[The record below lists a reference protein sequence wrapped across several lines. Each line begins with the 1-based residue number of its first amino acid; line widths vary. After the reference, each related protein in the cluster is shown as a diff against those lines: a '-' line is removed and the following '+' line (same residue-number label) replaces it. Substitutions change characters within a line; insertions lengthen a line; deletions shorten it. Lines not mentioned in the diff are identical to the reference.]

1 MKNKLKKL
9 NIFLIVL
16 CIIISSVIPT
26 AAFAASED
34 DLRSDVVSIASGEV
48 GYTGTSSYSK
58 YGDWY
63 GYQGGWC
70 TTFVLWC
77 FNKAGKQNNVT
88 LNGVIIPRG
97 GNCNSMISWFK
108 DKGRYYSPSKYTPKG
123 GDLIFF
129 DWTGSGTADHV
140 GIVNYTSGS
149 TVYTIEGNCSGKV
162 KAREYTKKGSKPY
175 NNISSIIG
183 YASPKF
189 SSVSGSSAPKATTKK
204 PTTTKKVTTTKK
216 HTTTRKAVTT
226 KKVTIK
232 KATTAKPTTK
242 KETAKSTT
250 KKKTA
255 KPTTT
260 VATTT
265 AAPAST
271 TKLTTKATTK
281 KATDTQSESATLTS
295 LQIYASK
302 YDLQVGDTVKLDYS
316 VEPSNTKAVV
326 GYFCDQEGIIDIGA
340 NGEIT
345 AVGNGTATV
354 VVCANDDLYAQC
366 DFTVTDALG
375 EVTTMNSDDKE
386 SRKVV
391 DTRVDVST
399 TQANAQSVLTRLGVN
414 VNMLSQN
421 KQLYIVPASIVGVTA
436 FISIFI
442 AITKKIKKKKK

>member
-1 MKNKLKKL
+1 MKNRLKKL
-9 NIFLIVL
+9 NIFFIVL
-16 CIIISSVIPT
+16 CIIISSIIPT

-34 DLRSDVVSIASGEV
+34 DLRSSVVSIASDEV

-77 FNKAGKQNNVT
+77 FNKAGKQNGVT

-97 GNCNSMISWFK
+97 GNCSSMISWFK
-108 DKGRYYSPSKYTPKG
+108 DKGRYYSPSKYTPKS

-140 GIVNYTSGS
+140 GIVNYTSGT

-189 SSVSGSSAPKATTKK
+189 SSVSGSSAGK
-204 PTTTKKVTTTKK
+204 TTKK
-216 HTTTRKAVTT
+216 HTTTKKAKTTKKATASKRVTT
-226 KKVTIK
+226 KK
-232 KATTAKPTTK
+232 AA
-242 KETAKSTT
+242 TAKSTT
-250 KKKTA
+250 KKAASKKA
-255 KPTTT
+255 
-260 VATTT
+260 AT
-265 AAPAST
+265 
-271 TKLTTKATTK
+271 KKETTKATTAATTTTTTQFAT
-281 KATDTQSESATLTS
+281 KATAKATTEQSESAPLTN

-302 YDLQVGDTVKLDYS
+302 YDLQIGDTVKLDYS
-316 VEPSNTKAVV
+316 VEPSNTNAVV

-345 AVGNGTATV
+345 AIGNGTATV

-366 DFTVTDALG
+366 DFVVTDAVG
-375 EVTTMNSDDKE
+375 EVTTVGGSNEE

-391 DTRVDVST
+391 DTRIDVST

-421 KQLYIVPASIVGVTA
+421 KQLYIVPASIAGVTV

>member
-1 MKNKLKKL
+1 MKNRLKKL
-9 NIFLIVL
+9 NIFFIVL
-16 CIIISSVIPT
+16 CIIISSIIPT

-34 DLRSDVVSIASGEV
+34 DLRSSVVSIASDEV

-77 FNKAGKQNNVT
+77 FNKAGKQNGVT

-97 GNCNSMISWFK
+97 GNCSSMISWFK
-108 DKGRYYSPSKYTPKG
+108 DKGRYYSPSKYTPKS

-140 GIVNYTSGS
+140 GIVNYTSGT

-189 SSVSGSSAPKATTKK
+189 SSVSGSSAGK
-204 PTTTKKVTTTKK
+204 TTTKK
-216 HTTTRKAVTT
+216 HTTTKKAKTTKKATASKKVTT
-226 KKVTIK
+226 KK
-232 KATTAKPTTK
+232 AT
-242 KETAKSTT
+242 TAKSTT
-250 KKKTA
+250 KKAASKKTA
-255 KPTTT
+255 TKKETTKATT

-265 AAPAST
+265 QAA
-271 TKLTTKATTK
+271 TKANAKTT
-281 KATDTQSESATLTS
+281 AEQSESAPLTN

-302 YDLQVGDTVKLDYS
+302 YDLQIGDTVKLDYS
-316 VEPSNTKAVV
+316 VEPSNTNAVV
-326 GYFCDQEGIIDIGA
+326 GYFCDQEGIIDISA

-345 AVGNGTATV
+345 AIGNGTATV

-366 DFTVTDALG
+366 DFVVTDAVG
-375 EVTTMNSDDKE
+375 EVTTVGGSNEE

-391 DTRVDVST
+391 DTRIDVST

-421 KQLYIVPASIVGVTA
+421 KQLYIVPASIAGVTV

>member
-1 MKNKLKKL
+1 MKNRLKKL
-9 NIFLIVL
+9 NIFFIVL
-16 CIIISSVIPT
+16 CIIISSIIPT

-34 DLRSDVVSIASGEV
+34 DLRSSVVSIASDEV

-77 FNKAGKQNNVT
+77 FNKAGKQNGVT

-97 GNCNSMISWFK
+97 GNCSSMISWFK
-108 DKGRYYSPSKYTPKG
+108 DKGRYYSPSKYTPKS

-140 GIVNYTSGS
+140 GIVNYTSGT

-189 SSVSGSSAPKATTKK
+189 SSVSGSSAGK
-204 PTTTKKVTTTKK
+204 TTTKK
-216 HTTTRKAVTT
+216 HTTTKKAKTTKKTTASKKVTT
-226 KKVTIK
+226 KK
-232 KATTAKPTTK
+232 AA
-242 KETAKSTT
+242 TAKSTT
-250 KKKTA
+250 KKAASKKA
-255 KPTTT
+255 
-260 VATTT
+260 AT
-265 AAPAST
+265 
-271 TKLTTKATTK
+271 KKETTKATTIATTTQAAT
-281 KATDTQSESATLTS
+281 KATAKTTNEQSESAPLTN

-302 YDLQVGDTVKLDYS
+302 YDLQIGDTVKLDYS
-316 VEPSNTKAVV
+316 VEPSNTNAVV
-326 GYFCDQEGIIDIGA
+326 GYFCDQERIIDIGA

-345 AVGNGTATV
+345 AIGNGTATV

-366 DFTVTDALG
+366 DFVVTDAVG
-375 EVTTMNSDDKE
+375 EVTTVGGSNEE

-391 DTRVDVST
+391 DTRIDVST
-399 TQANAQSVLTRLGVN
+399 TRANAQSVLTRLGVN

-421 KQLYIVPASIVGVTA
+421 KQLYIVPASIAGVTV

>member
-1 MKNKLKKL
+1 MKNRLKKL
-9 NIFLIVL
+9 NIFFIVL
-16 CIIISSVIPT
+16 CIIISSIIPT

-34 DLRSDVVSIASGEV
+34 DLRSSVVSIASDEV

-77 FNKAGKQNNVT
+77 FNKAGKQNGVT

-97 GNCNSMISWFK
+97 GNCSSMISWFK
-108 DKGRYYSPSKYTPKG
+108 DKGRYYSPSKYTPKS

-129 DWTGSGTADHV
+129 DWTGSSTADHV
-140 GIVNYTSGS
+140 GIVNYTSGT

-189 SSVSGSSAPKATTKK
+189 SSVSGSSAGK
-204 PTTTKKVTTTKK
+204 TTKK
-216 HTTTRKAVTT
+216 HATTNKAKTT
-226 KKVTIK
+226 KKAPASKRFTKK
-232 KATTAKPTTK
+232 KAT
-242 KETAKSTT
+242 TAKSTT
-250 KKKTA
+250 KKAASKKTA
-255 KPTTT
+255 
-260 VATTT
+260 
-265 AAPAST
+265 
-271 TKLTTKATTK
+271 TKKETTKATTTTTTTQAAT
-281 KATDTQSESATLTS
+281 KATAKATTEQSESAPLTN

-302 YDLQVGDTVKLDYS
+302 YDLQIGDTVKLDYS
-316 VEPSNTKAVV
+316 VEPSNTNAVV

-345 AVGNGTATV
+345 AIGNGTATV

-366 DFTVTDALG
+366 DFVVTDAVG
-375 EVTTMNSDDKE
+375 EVTTVGGSNEE

-391 DTRVDVST
+391 DTRIDVST

-421 KQLYIVPASIVGVTA
+421 KQLYIVPASIAGVTV

>member
-1 MKNKLKKL
+1 MKNRLKKL
-9 NIFLIVL
+9 NIFFIVL
-16 CIIISSVIPT
+16 CIIISSIIPT

-34 DLRSDVVSIASGEV
+34 DLRSSVVSIASDEV

-77 FNKAGKQNNVT
+77 FNKAGKQNGVT

-97 GNCNSMISWFK
+97 GNCSSMISWFN
-108 DKGRYYSPSKYTPKG
+108 DKGRYYSPSKYTPKS

-140 GIVNYTSGS
+140 GIVNYTSGT

-183 YASPKF
+183 YASPRF
-189 SSVSGSSAPKATTKK
+189 SSVSGSSAGK
-204 PTTTKKVTTTKK
+204 TTTKK
-216 HTTTRKAVTT
+216 HTTTKKAKTT
-226 KKVTIK
+226 KK
-232 KATTAKPTTK
+232 AT
-242 KETAKSTT
+242 TAKSTT
-250 KKKTA
+250 KKAATKKETTA
-255 KPTTT
+255 STT
-260 VATTT
+260 ATTT
-265 AAPAST
+265 TQAA
-271 TKLTTKATTK
+271 TKATAKT
-281 KATDTQSESATLTS
+281 TTEQSESAPLTN

-302 YDLQVGDTVKLDYS
+302 YDLQIGDTVKLDYS
-316 VEPSNTKAVV
+316 VEPSNTNAVV

-366 DFTVTDALG
+366 DFVVTDAVG
-375 EVTTMNSDDKE
+375 EVTTVGGSNEE

-391 DTRVDVST
+391 DTRIDVST

-421 KQLYIVPASIVGVTA
+421 KQLYIVPASIAGVTI

-442 AITKKIKKKKK
+442 AITKKIKKKRK

>member
-1 MKNKLKKL
+1 MKNRLKKL
-9 NIFLIVL
+9 NIFFIVL
-16 CIIISSVIPT
+16 CIIISSIIPT

-34 DLRSDVVSIASGEV
+34 DLRSSVVSIASDEV

-77 FNKAGKQNNVT
+77 FNKAGKQNGVT

-97 GNCNSMISWFK
+97 GNCSSMISWFK
-108 DKGRYYSPSKYTPKG
+108 DKGRYYSPSKYTPKS

-140 GIVNYTSGS
+140 GIVNYTSGT

-183 YASPKF
+183 YASPRF
-189 SSVSGSSAPKATTKK
+189 SSVSGSSAGK
-204 PTTTKKVTTTKK
+204 TTKK
-216 HTTTRKAVTT
+216 HTTTKKAKTT
-226 KKVTIK
+226 KKTTASKKVNTK
-232 KATTAKPTTK
+232 KAT
-242 KETAKSTT
+242 TAKSTT
-250 KKKTA
+250 KKAASKKA
-255 KPTTT
+255 
-260 VATTT
+260 AT
-265 AAPAST
+265 
-271 TKLTTKATTK
+271 KKETTKATTIATTTQAAT
-281 KATDTQSESATLTS
+281 KATAKTTTEQSESAPLTN

-302 YDLQVGDTVKLDYS
+302 YDLQIGDTVKLDYS
-316 VEPSNTKAVV
+316 VEPSNTNAVV
-326 GYFCDQEGIIDIGA
+326 GYFCDQEGIIDIGT

-345 AVGNGTATV
+345 AIGNGTATV

-366 DFTVTDALG
+366 DFVVTDAVG
-375 EVTTMNSDDKE
+375 EVTTVGGSNEE

-391 DTRVDVST
+391 DTRIDVST

-421 KQLYIVPASIVGVTA
+421 KQLYIVPASIAGVTV

>member
-1 MKNKLKKL
+1 MKNRLKKL
-9 NIFLIVL
+9 NIFFIVL
-16 CIIISSVIPT
+16 CIIISSIIPT
-26 AAFAASED
+26 TAFAASED
-34 DLRSDVVSIASGEV
+34 DLRSSVVSIASDEV

-77 FNKAGKQNNVT
+77 FNKAGKQNGVT

-97 GNCNSMISWFK
+97 GNCSSMISWFK
-108 DKGRYYSPSKYTPKG
+108 DKGRYYSPSKYTPKS

-140 GIVNYTSGS
+140 GIVNYTSGT

-189 SSVSGSSAPKATTKK
+189 SSVSGSSAGK
-204 PTTTKKVTTTKK
+204 TTTKK
-216 HTTTRKAVTT
+216 HTTTKKAKTTKKATVSKRVTT
-226 KKVTIK
+226 KK
-232 KATTAKPTTK
+232 AT
-242 KETAKSTT
+242 TAKSTT
-250 KKKTA
+250 KKAASKKA
-255 KPTTT
+255 
-260 VATTT
+260 AT
-265 AAPAST
+265 
-271 TKLTTKATTK
+271 KKEKTKATTTTTTTQAAT
-281 KATDTQSESATLTS
+281 KATAKTTTEQSESASLTN

-302 YDLQVGDTVKLDYS
+302 YDLQIGDTVKLDYS
-316 VEPSNTKAVV
+316 VEPSNTNAVV

-345 AVGNGTATV
+345 AIGNGTATV

-366 DFTVTDALG
+366 DFVVTDAVG
-375 EVTTMNSDDKE
+375 EVTTVGGSNEE

-391 DTRVDVST
+391 DTRIDVST

-421 KQLYIVPASIVGVTA
+421 KQLYIVPASIAGVTV

>member
-1 MKNKLKKL
+1 MKNRLKKL
-9 NIFLIVL
+9 NIFFIVL
-16 CIIISSVIPT
+16 CIIISSIIPT
-26 AAFAASED
+26 TAFAASED
-34 DLRSDVVSIASGEV
+34 DLRSSVVSIASDEV

-77 FNKAGKQNNVT
+77 FNKAGKQNGVT

-97 GNCNSMISWFK
+97 GNCSSMISWFK
-108 DKGRYYSPSKYTPKG
+108 DKGRYYSPSKYTPKS

-140 GIVNYTSGS
+140 GIVNYTSGT

-189 SSVSGSSAPKATTKK
+189 SSVSGSSAGK
-204 PTTTKKVTTTKK
+204 TTTKK
-216 HTTTRKAVTT
+216 HTTTKKAKTTKKATASKRVTT
-226 KKVTIK
+226 KK
-232 KATTAKPTTK
+232 AAA
-242 KETAKSTT
+242 AKSTT
-250 KKKTA
+250 KKAASKKTA
-255 KPTTT
+255 
-260 VATTT
+260 
-265 AAPAST
+265 
-271 TKLTTKATTK
+271 TKKETTKATTAATTTRATT
-281 KATDTQSESATLTS
+281 KATAKTTTEQSESAPLTN

-302 YDLQVGDTVKLDYS
+302 YDLQIGDTVKLDYS
-316 VEPSNTKAVV
+316 VEPSNTNAVV

-345 AVGNGTATV
+345 AIGNGTATV

-366 DFTVTDALG
+366 DFVVTDAVG
-375 EVTTMNSDDKE
+375 EVTTVGGSNEE

-391 DTRVDVST
+391 DTRIDVST

-421 KQLYIVPASIVGVTA
+421 KQLYIVPASIAGVTV

>member
-1 MKNKLKKL
+1 MKNRLKKL
-9 NIFLIVL
+9 NIFFIVL
-16 CIIISSVIPT
+16 CIIISSIIPT

-34 DLRSDVVSIASGEV
+34 DLRSSVVSIASDEV

-77 FNKAGKQNNVT
+77 FNKAGKQNGVT

-97 GNCNSMISWFK
+97 GNCSSMISWFK
-108 DKGRYYSPSKYTPKG
+108 DKGRYYSPSKYTPKS

-140 GIVNYTSGS
+140 GIVNYTSGT

-189 SSVSGSSAPKATTKK
+189 SSVSGSSAGK
-204 PTTTKKVTTTKK
+204 TTTKK
-216 HTTTRKAVTT
+216 HTTTKKAKTTKKATASKKVTT
-226 KKVTIK
+226 KK
-232 KATTAKPTTK
+232 AT
-242 KETAKSTT
+242 TAKSTT
-250 KKKTA
+250 KKTA
-255 KPTTT
+255 TKKETTKATT

-265 AAPAST
+265 QAA
-271 TKLTTKATTK
+271 TKANAKTT
-281 KATDTQSESATLTS
+281 TEQSESAPLTN

-302 YDLQVGDTVKLDYS
+302 YDLQIGDTVKLDYS
-316 VEPSNTKAVV
+316 VEPSNTNAVV

-345 AVGNGTATV
+345 AIGNGTATV

-366 DFTVTDALG
+366 DFIVTDAVG
-375 EVTTMNSDDKE
+375 EVTTVGGSNEE

-391 DTRVDVST
+391 DTRIDVST

-414 VNMLSQN
+414 VNVHKHFRIDAVHFAKN
-421 KQLYIVPASIVGVTA
+421 FFAV
-436 FISIFI
+436 FIIFRFE
-442 AITKKIKKKKK
+442 

>member
-1 MKNKLKKL
+1 MKNRLKKL
-9 NIFLIVL
+9 NIFFIVL
-16 CIIISSVIPT
+16 CIIISSIIPT

-34 DLRSDVVSIASGEV
+34 DLRSSVVSIASDEV

-77 FNKAGKQNNVT
+77 FNKAGKQNGVT

-97 GNCNSMISWFK
+97 GNCSSMISWFK
-108 DKGRYYSPSKYTPKG
+108 DKGRYYSPSKYTPKS

-140 GIVNYTSGS
+140 GIVNYTSGT

-189 SSVSGSSAPKATTKK
+189 SSVSGSSAGKT
-204 PTTTKKVTTTKK
+204 
-216 HTTTRKAVTT
+216 
-226 KKVTIK
+226 
-232 KATTAKPTTK
+232 TTK
-242 KETAKSTT
+242 KET
-250 KKKTA
+250 
-255 KPTTT
+255 
-260 VATTT
+260 
-265 AAPAST
+265 
-271 TKLTTKATTK
+271 TKATTVTTTTTTTQAAT
-281 KATDTQSESATLTS
+281 KANAKTTTEQSESAPLTN

-302 YDLQVGDTVKLDYS
+302 YDLQIGDTVKLDYS
-316 VEPSNTKAVV
+316 VEPSNTNAVV

-345 AVGNGTATV
+345 AIGNGTATV

-366 DFTVTDALG
+366 DFVVTDAVG
-375 EVTTMNSDDKE
+375 EVTTVGGSNEE

-391 DTRVDVST
+391 DTRIDVST

-421 KQLYIVPASIVGVTA
+421 KQLYIVPASIAGVTV

>member
-1 MKNKLKKL
+1 MKNRLKKL
-9 NIFLIVL
+9 NIFFIVL
-16 CIIISSVIPT
+16 CIIISSIIPT

-34 DLRSDVVSIASGEV
+34 DLRSSVVSIASDEV

-77 FNKAGKQNNVT
+77 FNKAGKQNGVT

-97 GNCNSMISWFK
+97 GNCSSMISWFK
-108 DKGRYYSPSKYTPKG
+108 DKGRYYSPSKYTPKS

-140 GIVNYTSGS
+140 GIVNYTSGT

-189 SSVSGSSAPKATTKK
+189 SSVSGSSAGKT
-204 PTTTKKVTTTKK
+204 
-216 HTTTRKAVTT
+216 
-226 KKVTIK
+226 
-232 KATTAKPTTK
+232 
-242 KETAKSTT
+242 TT
-250 KKKTA
+250 KKKT
-255 KPTTT
+255 
-260 VATTT
+260 
-265 AAPAST
+265 
-271 TKLTTKATTK
+271 TKATTVTTTTQAAT
-281 KATDTQSESATLTS
+281 KATAKATTTEQSESAPLTN

-302 YDLQVGDTVKLDYS
+302 YDLQIGDTVKLDYS
-316 VEPSNTKAVV
+316 VEPSNTNAVV

-345 AVGNGTATV
+345 AIGNGTATV

-366 DFTVTDALG
+366 DFVVTDAVG
-375 EVTTMNSDDKE
+375 EVTTVGGSNEE

-391 DTRVDVST
+391 DTRIDVST

-421 KQLYIVPASIVGVTA
+421 KQLYIVPASIAGVTV

>member
-1 MKNKLKKL
+1 MKNRLKKL
-9 NIFLIVL
+9 NIFFIVL
-16 CIIISSVIPT
+16 CIIISSIIPT
-26 AAFAASED
+26 TAFAASED
-34 DLRSDVVSIASGEV
+34 DLRSSVVSIASDEV

-77 FNKAGKQNNVT
+77 FNKAGKQNGVT

-97 GNCNSMISWFK
+97 GNCSSMISWFK
-108 DKGRYYSPSKYTPKG
+108 DKGRYYSPSKYTPKS

-140 GIVNYTSGS
+140 GIVNYTSGT

-189 SSVSGSSAPKATTKK
+189 SSVSGSSAGK
-204 PTTTKKVTTTKK
+204 TTTKK
-216 HTTTRKAVTT
+216 HTTTKKAKTTKKATASKRVTT
-226 KKVTIK
+226 KK
-232 KATTAKPTTK
+232 AA
-242 KETAKSTT
+242 TAKSTT
-250 KKKTA
+250 KKAVSKKA
-255 KPTTT
+255 
-260 VATTT
+260 AT
-265 AAPAST
+265 
-271 TKLTTKATTK
+271 KKETTKATTIAITTQAAT
-281 KATDTQSESATLTS
+281 KANAKTTTEQSESAPLTN

-302 YDLQVGDTVKLDYS
+302 YDLQIGDTVKLDYS
-316 VEPSNTKAVV
+316 VEPSNTNAVV

-345 AVGNGTATV
+345 AIGNGTATV

-366 DFTVTDALG
+366 DFVVTDAVG
-375 EVTTMNSDDKE
+375 EVTTVGGSNEE

-391 DTRVDVST
+391 DTRIDVST

-421 KQLYIVPASIVGVTA
+421 KQLYIVPASIAGVTV

>member
-1 MKNKLKKL
+1 MKNRLKKL
-9 NIFLIVL
+9 NIFFIVL
-16 CIIISSVIPT
+16 CIIISSIIPT

-34 DLRSDVVSIASGEV
+34 DLRSSVVSIASDEV

-77 FNKAGKQNNVT
+77 FNKAGKQNGVT

-97 GNCNSMISWFK
+97 GNCSSMISWFK
-108 DKGRYYSPSKYTPKG
+108 DKGRYYSPSKYTPKS

-140 GIVNYTSGS
+140 GIVNYTSGT

-183 YASPKF
+183 YASPRF
-189 SSVSGSSAPKATTKK
+189 SSVSGSSAGK
-204 PTTTKKVTTTKK
+204 TTTKK
-216 HTTTRKAVTT
+216 HTTTKKAKTTKKATVSKRVTT
-226 KKVTIK
+226 KK
-232 KATTAKPTTK
+232 AA
-242 KETAKSTT
+242 TAKSTT
-250 KKKTA
+250 KKAASKKAAT
-255 KPTTT
+255 KKETTKA
-260 VATTT
+260 ATTT
-265 AAPAST
+265 TTTQAA
-271 TKLTTKATTK
+271 TKANAKTT
-281 KATDTQSESATLTS
+281 TEQSESAPLTN

-302 YDLQVGDTVKLDYS
+302 YDLQIGDTVKLDYS
-316 VEPSNTKAVV
+316 VEPSNTNAVV
-326 GYFCDQEGIIDIGA
+326 GYFCDQERIIDIGA

-345 AVGNGTATV
+345 AIGNGTATV

-366 DFTVTDALG
+366 DFVVTDAVG
-375 EVTTMNSDDKE
+375 EVTTVGGSNEE

-391 DTRVDVST
+391 DTRIDVST
-399 TQANAQSVLTRLGVN
+399 TQVNAQSVLTRLGVN

-421 KQLYIVPASIVGVTA
+421 KQLYIVPASIAGVTA

>member
-1 MKNKLKKL
+1 MKNRLKKL
-9 NIFLIVL
+9 NIFFIVL
-16 CIIISSVIPT
+16 CIIISSIIPT

-34 DLRSDVVSIASGEV
+34 DLRSSVVSIASDEV

-77 FNKAGKQNNVT
+77 FNKAGKQNGVT

-97 GNCNSMISWFK
+97 GNCSSMISWFN
-108 DKGRYYSPSKYTPKG
+108 DKGRYYSPSKYTPKS

-140 GIVNYTSGS
+140 GIVNYTSGT

-189 SSVSGSSAPKATTKK
+189 SSVSGSSSGK
-204 PTTTKKVTTTKK
+204 TTTKK
-216 HTTTRKAVTT
+216 HTTTKKAKTT
-226 KKVTIK
+226 KKTSASK
-232 KATTAKPTTK
+232 KATTK
-242 KETAKSTT
+242 KAATAKSTT
-250 KKKTA
+250 KKA
-255 KPTTT
+255 
-260 VATTT
+260 AT
-265 AAPAST
+265 
-271 TKLTTKATTK
+271 KKETTKATTTTTTTQAAT
-281 KATDTQSESATLTS
+281 KATAKTTTKQSESAPLTN
-295 LQIYASK
+295 LHIYASK
-302 YDLQVGDTVKLDYS
+302 YDLQIGDTVKLDYS
-316 VEPSNTKAVV
+316 VEPSNTNAVV

-345 AVGNGTATV
+345 AIGNGTATV

-366 DFTVTDALG
+366 DFVVTDAVG
-375 EVTTMNSDDKE
+375 EVTTVGGSNEE

-391 DTRVDVST
+391 DTRIDVST

-421 KQLYIVPASIVGVTA
+421 KQLYIVPASIAGVTV

>member
-1 MKNKLKKL
+1 MKNRLKKP
-9 NIFLIVL
+9 NIFFIVL
-16 CIIISSVIPT
+16 CIIISSIIPT
-26 AAFAASED
+26 AAFAASEG
-34 DLRSDVVSIASGEV
+34 DLRSSVVSIASGEV

-77 FNKAGKQNNVT
+77 FNKAGKQNGVT

-97 GNCNSMISWFK
+97 GNCSSMISWFK
-108 DKGRYYSPSKYTPKG
+108 DKGRYYSPSKYTPKS

-140 GIVNYTSGS
+140 GIVNYTSGT

-189 SSVSGSSAPKATTKK
+189 SSVSGSSAGK
-204 PTTTKKVTTTKK
+204 TTTKK
-216 HTTTRKAVTT
+216 HTTTKKAKTTKKATASKRVTT
-226 KKVTIK
+226 KK
-232 KATTAKPTTK
+232 AT
-242 KETAKSTT
+242 TAKSTT
-250 KKKTA
+250 KKAASKKTA
-255 KPTTT
+255 TKKETTKATT

-265 AAPAST
+265 QAA
-271 TKLTTKATTK
+271 TKANAKTT
-281 KATDTQSESATLTS
+281 TEQSESAPLTN

-302 YDLQVGDTVKLDYS
+302 YDLQIGDTVKLDYS
-316 VEPSNTKAVV
+316 VEPSNTNAVV

-345 AVGNGTATV
+345 AIGNGTATV

-366 DFTVTDALG
+366 DFVVTDAVG
-375 EVTTMNSDDKE
+375 EVTTVGGSNEE

-391 DTRVDVST
+391 DTRIDVST

-421 KQLYIVPASIVGVTA
+421 KQLYIVPASIAGVTV

>member
-1 MKNKLKKL
+1 MKNRLKKL
-9 NIFLIVL
+9 NIFFIVL
-16 CIIISSVIPT
+16 CIIISSIIPT
-26 AAFAASED
+26 AAFAANED
-34 DLRSDVVSIASGEV
+34 DLRSSVVSIASNEV

-77 FNKAGKQNNVT
+77 FNKAGKQNGVT

-97 GNCNSMISWFK
+97 GNCSSMISWFK
-108 DKGRYYSPSKYTPKG
+108 DKGRYYSPSKYTPKS

-140 GIVNYTSGS
+140 GIVNYTSGT

-189 SSVSGSSAPKATTKK
+189 SSVSGSSAGK
-204 PTTTKKVTTTKK
+204 TTTKK
-216 HTTTRKAVTT
+216 HTTTKKAKTTKKTTASKRVTT
-226 KKVTIK
+226 KK
-232 KATTAKPTTK
+232 AT
-242 KETAKSTT
+242 TAKSTT
-250 KKKTA
+250 KKA
-255 KPTTT
+255 
-260 VATTT
+260 AT
-265 AAPAST
+265 
-271 TKLTTKATTK
+271 KKETTKATTVTTTTTTTQAAT
-281 KATDTQSESATLTS
+281 KANAKTTTEQSESAPLTN

-302 YDLQVGDTVKLDYS
+302 YDLQIGDTVKLDYS
-316 VEPSNTKAVV
+316 VEPSNTNAVV

-345 AVGNGTATV
+345 AIGNGTATV

-366 DFTVTDALG
+366 DFVVTDAVG
-375 EVTTMNSDDKE
+375 EVTTVGGSNEE

-391 DTRVDVST
+391 DTRIDVST

-421 KQLYIVPASIVGVTA
+421 KQLYIVPASIAGVTV

>member
-1 MKNKLKKL
+1 MKIRIKKAS
-9 NIFLIVL
+9 IFLTVL
-16 CIIISSVIPT
+16 CIVISSIIPSQ
-26 AAFAASED
+26 AFAASED
-34 DLRSDVVSIASGEV
+34 DLRSSVVSIASGEV

-77 FNKAGKQNNVT
+77 FNKAGSQNKVT
-88 LNGVIIPRG
+88 LNGVVIPRG

-183 YASPKF
+183 YASPNF
-189 SSVSGSSAPKATTKK
+189 ASVSGSAASKTTTKKQTTTKRQTTKKQTTTRKITTTKKVTAKKTTTAKPATTKKATTNATTKKNTAKTTTTTAATTTTATTQTTAKATTKK
-204 PTTTKKVTTTKK
+204 PT
-216 HTTTRKAVTT
+216 A
-226 KKVTIK
+226 
-232 KATTAKPTTK
+232 
-242 KETAKSTT
+242 E
-250 KKKTA
+250 
-255 KPTTT
+255 
-260 VATTT
+260 
-265 AAPAST
+265 
-271 TKLTTKATTK
+271 
-281 KATDTQSESATLTS
+281 QSESDTLTD

-316 VEPSNTKAVV
+316 VTPSNTNAVV

-366 DFTVTDALG
+366 DFNVTDAVG
-375 EVTTMNSDDKE
+375 EVTTMEDTA
-386 SRKVV
+386 RKVV
-391 DTRVDVST
+391 ATRVDVST
-399 TQANAQSVLTRLGVN
+399 TQANMQSVLTRLGVN

-421 KQLYIVPASIVGVTA
+421 KQLYIVPISIVGVTA

-442 AITKKIKKKKK
+442 AITKKIKNKKK

>member
-1 MKNKLKKL
+1 MKNRLKKL
-9 NIFLIVL
+9 NIFFIVL
-16 CIIISSVIPT
+16 CIIISSIIPT

-34 DLRSDVVSIASGEV
+34 DLRSSVVSIASDEV

-77 FNKAGKQNNVT
+77 FNKAGKQNGVT

-97 GNCNSMISWFK
+97 GNCSSMISWFK
-108 DKGRYYSPSKYTPKG
+108 DKGRYYSPSKYTPKS

-140 GIVNYTSGS
+140 GIVNYTSGT

-189 SSVSGSSAPKATTKK
+189 SSVSGSSDGK
-204 PTTTKKVTTTKK
+204 TTTKK
-216 HTTTRKAVTT
+216 HTTT
-226 KKVTIK
+226 K
-232 KATTAKPTTK
+232 KATTTK
-242 KETAKSTT
+242 K
-250 KKKTA
+250 
-255 KPTTT
+255 
-260 VATTT
+260 TT
-265 AAPAST
+265 ASKKVT
-271 TKLTTKATTK
+271 TTKATTK
-281 KATDTQSESATLTS
+281 KATEQSESAPLTN

-302 YDLQVGDTVKLDYS
+302 YDLQIGDTVKLDYS
-316 VEPSNTKAVV
+316 VEPSNTNAVV

-345 AVGNGTATV
+345 AIGNGTATV

-366 DFTVTDALG
+366 DFVVTDAVG
-375 EVTTMNSDDKE
+375 EVTTVGGSNEE

-391 DTRVDVST
+391 DTRIDVST
-399 TQANAQSVLTRLGVN
+399 TRANAQSVLTRLGVN

-421 KQLYIVPASIVGVTA
+421 KQLYIVPASIAGVTV

>member
-1 MKNKLKKL
+1 MKNRLKKL
-9 NIFLIVL
+9 NIFFIVL
-16 CIIISSVIPT
+16 CIIISSIIPT
-26 AAFAASED
+26 TAFAASED
-34 DLRSDVVSIASGEV
+34 DLRSSVVSIASDEV

-77 FNKAGKQNNVT
+77 FNKAGKQNGVT

-97 GNCNSMISWFK
+97 GNCSSMISWFK
-108 DKGRYYSPSKYTPKG
+108 DKGRYYSPSKYTPKS

-140 GIVNYTSGS
+140 GIVNYTSGT

-189 SSVSGSSAPKATTKK
+189 SSVSGSSAGK
-204 PTTTKKVTTTKK
+204 TTTKK
-216 HTTTRKAVTT
+216 HTTTKKAKTTKKATASKRVTT
-226 KKVTIK
+226 KK
-232 KATTAKPTTK
+232 AAA
-242 KETAKSTT
+242 AKSTT
-250 KKKTA
+250 KKAASKKTA
-255 KPTTT
+255 
-260 VATTT
+260 
-265 AAPAST
+265 
-271 TKLTTKATTK
+271 TKKETTKATTAATTTQATT
-281 KATDTQSESATLTS
+281 KATAKTTTEQSESAPLTN

-302 YDLQVGDTVKLDYS
+302 YDLQIGDTVKLDYS
-316 VEPSNTKAVV
+316 VEPSNTNAVV

-345 AVGNGTATV
+345 AIGNGTATV

-366 DFTVTDALG
+366 DFVVTDAVG
-375 EVTTMNSDDKE
+375 EVTTVGGSNEK

-391 DTRVDVST
+391 DTRIDVST

-421 KQLYIVPASIVGVTA
+421 KQLYIVPASIAGVTV

>member
-1 MKNKLKKL
+1 MKNRLKKL
-9 NIFLIVL
+9 NIFFIVL
-16 CIIISSVIPT
+16 CIIVSSIIPT

-34 DLRSDVVSIASGEV
+34 DLRSSVVSIASGEV

-77 FNKAGKQNNVT
+77 FNKAGKQNGVT

-97 GNCNSMISWFK
+97 GNCSSMISWFK
-108 DKGRYYSPSKYTPKG
+108 DKGRYYSPSKYTPKS

-140 GIVNYTSGS
+140 GIVNYTSGT

-183 YASPKF
+183 YASPRF
-189 SSVSGSSAPKATTKK
+189 SSVSGSSAGK
-204 PTTTKKVTTTKK
+204 TTTKK
-216 HTTTRKAVTT
+216 HTTTKKAKTTKKATASKKVTT
-226 KKVTIK
+226 KK
-232 KATTAKPTTK
+232 AT
-242 KETAKSTT
+242 TAKSTT
-250 KKKTA
+250 KKA
-255 KPTTT
+255 
-260 VATTT
+260 AT
-265 AAPAST
+265 
-271 TKLTTKATTK
+271 KKKTTKATTTTQAAT
-281 KATDTQSESATLTS
+281 KANAKTTTEQSESAPLTN

-302 YDLQVGDTVKLDYS
+302 YDLQIGDTVKLDYS
-316 VEPSNTKAVV
+316 VEPSNTNAVV
-326 GYFCDQEGIIDIGA
+326 GYFCDQERIIDIGA

-345 AVGNGTATV
+345 AIGNGTATV

-366 DFTVTDALG
+366 DFVVTDAVG
-375 EVTTMNSDDKE
+375 EVTTVGGSNEE

-391 DTRVDVST
+391 DTRIDVST
-399 TQANAQSVLTRLGVN
+399 TRANAQSVLTRLGVN

-421 KQLYIVPASIVGVTA
+421 KQLYIVPASIAGVTV

>member
-1 MKNKLKKL
+1 MKNRLKKL
-9 NIFLIVL
+9 NIFFIVL
-16 CIIISSVIPT
+16 CIIISSIIPT

-34 DLRSDVVSIASGEV
+34 DLRSSVVSIASGEV

-77 FNKAGKQNNVT
+77 FNKAGKQNSVT

-97 GNCNSMISWFK
+97 GNCSSMISWFK
-108 DKGRYYSPSKYTPKG
+108 DKGRYYSPSKYTPKS

-140 GIVNYTSGS
+140 GIVNYTSGT

-189 SSVSGSSAPKATTKK
+189 SSVSGSSAGK
-204 PTTTKKVTTTKK
+204 TTTKK
-216 HTTTRKAVTT
+216 HTTTKKAKTTKKATASKKVTT
-226 KKVTIK
+226 KK
-232 KATTAKPTTK
+232 AT
-242 KETAKSTT
+242 TAKSTT
-250 KKKTA
+250 KKAASKKTA
-255 KPTTT
+255 
-260 VATTT
+260 
-265 AAPAST
+265 
-271 TKLTTKATTK
+271 TKKETTKATTTTQAAT
-281 KATDTQSESATLTS
+281 KANAKTTTEQSESAPLTN

-302 YDLQVGDTVKLDYS
+302 YDLQIGDTVKLDYS
-316 VEPSNTKAVV
+316 VEPSNTNAVV
-326 GYFCDQEGIIDIGA
+326 GYFCDQEGIIDIGS

-345 AVGNGTATV
+345 AIGNGTATV

-366 DFTVTDALG
+366 DFVVTDAVG
-375 EVTTMNSDDKE
+375 EVTTVGGSNEE

-391 DTRVDVST
+391 DTRIDVST

-421 KQLYIVPASIVGVTA
+421 KQLYIVPASIAGVTV

>member
-1 MKNKLKKL
+1 MKNRLKKL
-9 NIFLIVL
+9 NIFFIVL
-16 CIIISSVIPT
+16 CIIVSSIIPT

-34 DLRSDVVSIASGEV
+34 DLRSSVVSIASDEV

-77 FNKAGKQNNVT
+77 FNKAGKQNGVT

-97 GNCNSMISWFK
+97 GNCSSMISWFK
-108 DKGRYYSPSKYTPKG
+108 DKGRYYSPSKYTPKS

-129 DWTGSGTADHV
+129 DWTGSGSADHV
-140 GIVNYTSGS
+140 GIVNYTSGT

-189 SSVSGSSAPKATTKK
+189 SSVSGSSAGK
-204 PTTTKKVTTTKK
+204 TTTKK
-216 HTTTRKAVTT
+216 HTTTKKAKTTKKITASKKVTT
-226 KKVTIK
+226 KK
-232 KATTAKPTTK
+232 AT
-242 KETAKSTT
+242 TAKSTT
-250 KKKTA
+250 KKAASKKA
-255 KPTTT
+255 
-260 VATTT
+260 AT
-265 AAPAST
+265 
-271 TKLTTKATTK
+271 KKETTKATTTTQAAT
-281 KATDTQSESATLTS
+281 KANAKTTTEQSESAPLTN

-302 YDLQVGDTVKLDYS
+302 YDLQIGDTVKLDYS
-316 VEPSNTKAVV
+316 VEPSNTNAVV
-326 GYFCDQEGIIDIGA
+326 GYFCDQEGIIDICA

-345 AVGNGTATV
+345 AIGNGTATV

-366 DFTVTDALG
+366 DFVVTDAVG
-375 EVTTMNSDDKE
+375 EVTTVGGSNEE

-391 DTRVDVST
+391 DTRIDVST

-421 KQLYIVPASIVGVTA
+421 KQLYIVPASIAGVTV

>member
-1 MKNKLKKL
+1 MKNRLKKL
-9 NIFLIVL
+9 NIFFIVL
-16 CIIISSVIPT
+16 CIIISSIIPT

-34 DLRSDVVSIASGEV
+34 DLRSSVVSIASDEV
-48 GYTGTSSYSK
+48 GYTGTWSYSK

-77 FNKAGKQNNVT
+77 FNKAGKQNGVT

-97 GNCNSMISWFK
+97 GNCSSMISWFK
-108 DKGRYYSPSKYTPKG
+108 DKGRYYSPSKYTPKS

-140 GIVNYTSGS
+140 GIVNYTSGT

-183 YASPKF
+183 YASPRF
-189 SSVSGSSAPKATTKK
+189 SSVSGSSAGK
-204 PTTTKKVTTTKK
+204 TTTKK
-216 HTTTRKAVTT
+216 HTTTKKAKTTKKATVSKRVTT
-226 KKVTIK
+226 KK
-232 KATTAKPTTK
+232 AA
-242 KETAKSTT
+242 TAKSTT
-250 KKKTA
+250 KKAASKKAAT
-255 KPTTT
+255 KKETTKA
-260 VATTT
+260 ATTT
-265 AAPAST
+265 TTTQAA
-271 TKLTTKATTK
+271 TKANAKTT
-281 KATDTQSESATLTS
+281 TEQSESAPLTN

-302 YDLQVGDTVKLDYS
+302 YDLQIGDTVKLDYS
-316 VEPSNTKAVV
+316 VEPSNTNAVV

-345 AVGNGTATV
+345 AIGNGTATV

-366 DFTVTDALG
+366 DFVVTDAVG
-375 EVTTMNSDDKE
+375 EVTTVGGSNEE

-391 DTRVDVST
+391 DTRIDVST

-421 KQLYIVPASIVGVTA
+421 KQLYIVPASIAGVTV

-442 AITKKIKKKKK
+442 AITKRIKKKKK

>member
-1 MKNKLKKL
+1 MKNRLKKL
-9 NIFLIVL
+9 NIFFIVL
-16 CIIISSVIPT
+16 CIIISSIIPT

-34 DLRSDVVSIASGEV
+34 DLRSSVVSIASDEV

-77 FNKAGKQNNVT
+77 FNKAGKQNGVT

-97 GNCNSMISWFK
+97 GNCSSMISWFK
-108 DKGRYYSPSKYTPKG
+108 DKGRYYSPSKYTPKS

-140 GIVNYTSGS
+140 GIVNYTSGT

-189 SSVSGSSAPKATTKK
+189 SSVSGSSAGK
-204 PTTTKKVTTTKK
+204 TTTKK
-216 HTTTRKAVTT
+216 HTTTKKAKTTKKATASKRVTT
-226 KKVTIK
+226 KK
-232 KATTAKPTTK
+232 AA
-242 KETAKSTT
+242 TAKSTT
-250 KKKTA
+250 KKAASKKTA
-255 KPTTT
+255 
-260 VATTT
+260 
-265 AAPAST
+265 
-271 TKLTTKATTK
+271 TKKETTKATTSATTTQATT
-281 KATDTQSESATLTS
+281 KATAKTATEQSESAPLTN

-302 YDLQVGDTVKLDYS
+302 YDLQIGDTVKLDYS
-316 VEPSNTKAVV
+316 VEPSNTNAVV

-345 AVGNGTATV
+345 AIGNGTATV

-366 DFTVTDALG
+366 DFVVTDAVG
-375 EVTTMNSDDKE
+375 EVTTVGGSNEE

-391 DTRVDVST
+391 DTRIDVST
-399 TQANAQSVLTRLGVN
+399 TRANAQSVLTRLGVN

-421 KQLYIVPASIVGVTA
+421 KQLYIVPTSIAGVTV

>member
-1 MKNKLKKL
+1 MKNRLKKL
-9 NIFLIVL
+9 NIFFIVL
-16 CIIISSVIPT
+16 CIIISSIIPT

-34 DLRSDVVSIASGEV
+34 DLRSSVVSIASDEV

-77 FNKAGKQNNVT
+77 FNKAGKQNGVT

-97 GNCNSMISWFK
+97 GNCSSMISWFK
-108 DKGRYYSPSKYTPKG
+108 DKGRYYSPSKYTPKS

-140 GIVNYTSGS
+140 GIVNYTSGT

-189 SSVSGSSAPKATTKK
+189 SSVSGSSAGK
-204 PTTTKKVTTTKK
+204 TTTKK
-216 HTTTRKAVTT
+216 HTTTKKAKTTKKATVSKRVTT
-226 KKVTIK
+226 KK
-232 KATTAKPTTK
+232 ATAS
-242 KETAKSTT
+242 KSTT
-250 KKKTA
+250 KKA
-255 KPTTT
+255 
-260 VATTT
+260 AT
-265 AAPAST
+265 
-271 TKLTTKATTK
+271 KKETTKATTVTTTTQAAT
-281 KATDTQSESATLTS
+281 KATAKTTTEQSESAPLTN

-302 YDLQVGDTVKLDYS
+302 YDLQIGDTVKLDYS
-316 VEPSNTKAVV
+316 VEPSNTNAVV
-326 GYFCDQEGIIDIGA
+326 GYFCDQEGIIDIGT

-345 AVGNGTATV
+345 AIGNGTATV

-366 DFTVTDALG
+366 DFVVTDAVG
-375 EVTTMNSDDKE
+375 EVTTVGGSNEE

-391 DTRVDVST
+391 DTRIDVST

-421 KQLYIVPASIVGVTA
+421 KQLYIVPASIAGVTV

-442 AITKKIKKKKK
+442 AITKKINKKKK

>member
-1 MKNKLKKL
+1 MKNRLKKL
-9 NIFLIVL
+9 NIFFIVL
-16 CIIISSVIPT
+16 CIIISSIIPT

-34 DLRSDVVSIASGEV
+34 DLRSSVVNIASNEV

-77 FNKAGKQNNVT
+77 FNKAGKQNGVT

-97 GNCNSMISWFK
+97 GNCSSMISWFK
-108 DKGRYYSPSKYTPKG
+108 DKGRYYSPSKYTPKS

-140 GIVNYTSGS
+140 GIVNYTSGT

-189 SSVSGSSAPKATTKK
+189 SSVSSSSAEK
-204 PTTTKKVTTTKK
+204 TTTKKQTTTKK
-216 HTTTRKAVTT
+216 AKTTKKTTASKKVTT
-226 KKVTIK
+226 KK
-232 KATTAKPTTK
+232 AT
-242 KETAKSTT
+242 TAKSTT
-250 KKKTA
+250 KKATSKKATSKKTTS
-255 KPTTT
+255 KKTTT
-260 VATTT
+260 
-265 AAPAST
+265 
-271 TKLTTKATTK
+271 KKETTKATTATTTTQAAT
-281 KATDTQSESATLTS
+281 KATAKKTTTEQSESAPLTN

-302 YDLQVGDTVKLDYS
+302 YDLQIGDTVKLDYS
-316 VEPSNTKAVV
+316 VEPSNTNAVV

-345 AVGNGTATV
+345 AIGNGTATV

-366 DFTVTDALG
+366 DFVVTDAVG
-375 EVTTMNSDDKE
+375 EVTTVGGTNEE

-391 DTRVDVST
+391 DTRIDVST
-399 TQANAQSVLTRLGVN
+399 TRANAQSVLTRLGVN

-421 KQLYIVPASIVGVTA
+421 KQLYIVPASIAGVTV

-442 AITKKIKKKKK
+442 AITKKIKEKKK

>member
-1 MKNKLKKL
+1 MKNRLKKL
-9 NIFLIVL
+9 NIFFIVL
-16 CIIISSVIPT
+16 CIIISSIIPT

-34 DLRSDVVSIASGEV
+34 DLRSSVVSIASDEV

-77 FNKAGKQNNVT
+77 FNKAGKQNGVT

-97 GNCNSMISWFK
+97 GNCSSMISWFK
-108 DKGRYYSPSKYTPKG
+108 DKGRYYSPSKYTPKS

-140 GIVNYTSGS
+140 GIVNYTSGT

-189 SSVSGSSAPKATTKK
+189 SSVSGSSAGK
-204 PTTTKKVTTTKK
+204 TTTKK
-216 HTTTRKAVTT
+216 HTTTKKAKTT
-226 KKVTIK
+226 KKVTASKRVTTK
-232 KATTAKPTTK
+232 KAATAKSATKKAASKKAATK
-242 KETAKSTT
+242 KETT
-250 KKKTA
+250 KA
-255 KPTTT
+255 TT

-265 AAPAST
+265 QAA
-271 TKLTTKATTK
+271 TKANTKTT
-281 KATDTQSESATLTS
+281 TEQSESAPLTN

-302 YDLQVGDTVKLDYS
+302 YDLQIGDTVKLDYS
-316 VEPSNTKAVV
+316 VEPSNTNAVV

-345 AVGNGTATV
+345 AIGNGTATV

-366 DFTVTDALG
+366 DFVVTDAVG
-375 EVTTMNSDDKE
+375 EVTTVGGSNEE

-391 DTRVDVST
+391 DTRIDVST

-421 KQLYIVPASIVGVTA
+421 KQLYIVPTSIAGVTA

>member
-1 MKNKLKKL
+1 MKNRLKKL
-9 NIFLIVL
+9 NIFFIVL
-16 CIIISSVIPT
+16 CIIISSIIPT

-34 DLRSDVVSIASGEV
+34 DLRSSVVSIASDEV

-77 FNKAGKQNNVT
+77 FNKAGKQNGVT

-97 GNCNSMISWFK
+97 GNCSSMISWFK
-108 DKGRYYSPSKYTPKG
+108 DKGRYYSPSKYTPKS

-140 GIVNYTSGS
+140 GIVNYTSGT

-189 SSVSGSSAPKATTKK
+189 SSVSGSSAGK
-204 PTTTKKVTTTKK
+204 TTTKK
-216 HTTTRKAVTT
+216 HTTTKKAKTT
-226 KKVTIK
+226 KKATASKRATTK
-232 KATTAKPTTK
+232 KAT
-242 KETAKSTT
+242 TAKSTT
-250 KKKTA
+250 KK
-255 KPTTT
+255 
-260 VATTT
+260 
-265 AAPAST
+265 
-271 TKLTTKATTK
+271 ATTK
-281 KATDTQSESATLTS
+281 TTTEQSESAPLTN

-302 YDLQVGDTVKLDYS
+302 YDLQIGDTVKLDYS
-316 VEPSNTKAVV
+316 VEPSNTNAVV

-345 AVGNGTATV
+345 AIGNGTATV

-366 DFTVTDALG
+366 DFVVTDAVG
-375 EVTTMNSDDKE
+375 EVTTVGGSNEE

-391 DTRVDVST
+391 DTRIDVST
-399 TQANAQSVLTRLGVN
+399 TRANAQSVLTRLGVN

-421 KQLYIVPASIVGVTA
+421 KQLYIVPASIAGVTV